1 VSFFRHGKIYRS
13 DLRSM
18 ELNSS
23 SMDDHRYDESST
35 GYSLTGC
42 SPAEPLSASPIF
54 YSFSLYPAAVYSSA
68 ANANLSLLPLSH
80 RKGAPQ
86 CAPAYG
92 LTRKQLHR
100 ANIRGFFQRARY
112 GLAAT
117 NRFLTVLA
125 LPQ

>member
-1 VSFFRHGKIYRS
+1 MSFFRHGKIYRS

-80 RKGAPQ
+80 RKGAPHS
-86 CAPAYG
+86 G
-92 LTRKQLHR
+92 KTSIIR
-100 ANIRGFFQRARY
+100 ALRMLGQRAFAETHSKLRD
-112 GLAAT
+112 T
-117 NRFLTVLA
+117 WSWI
-125 LPQ
+125 